1 MMTAEVRL
9 RIAEPSRAPA
19 QGAPPADRPPVHAAA
34 VAFGD
39 AVPFCPRHLWLQ
51 RFGMRLLR
59 LCPDLSA
66 MLAARR
72 ALDCFRDMA
81 ELEPERAAQAVAE
94 AEICCDANDGFD

>member
-9 RIAEPSRAPA
+9 RITEPSRAPA
-19 QGAPPADRPPVHAAA
+19 RGAPHADRPPVHSAAA
-34 VAFGD
+34 GFGD

-66 MLAARR
+66 MLAARL

-81 ELEPERAAQAVAE
+81 ELEPESAAQAVAK
-94 AEICCDANDGFD
+94 AEMRSDANDGFD